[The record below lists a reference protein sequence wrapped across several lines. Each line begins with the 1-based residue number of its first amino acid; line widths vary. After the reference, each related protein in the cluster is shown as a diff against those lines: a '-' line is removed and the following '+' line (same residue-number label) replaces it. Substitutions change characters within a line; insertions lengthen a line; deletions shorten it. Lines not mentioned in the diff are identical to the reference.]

1 MTSRASVKSEVILAV
16 PTDAVSIS
24 RTADFLS
31 VDAEKL
37 VPGSILK
44 GDAGGSSET
53 DCAVADMA
61 TKRQTAA
68 EKYSDLP
75 ISTGILTA
83 NPFGLD
89 GACRMTP
96 LDPAKPDSRNFQ
108 IEFASEKAQLPGTS
122 IKTSA
127 STQAV
132 DNGPDFGKNLR
143 VWRDKR
149 N

>member
-1 MTSRASVKSEVILAV
+1 LAV
-16 PTDAVSIS
+16 PTDAVPSS
-24 RTADFLS
+24 RAAGFLS

-37 VPGSILK
+37 VPGSILN

-53 DCAVADMA
+53 DCAVADKA

-89 GACRMTP
+89 RASRAAP
-96 LDPAKPDSRNFQ
+96 ISPAKTDSRNFQ
-108 IEFASEKAQLPGTS
+108 IEFASEKAQLPGSS
-122 IKTSA
+122 I
-127 STQAV
+127 
-132 DNGPDFGKNLR
+132 
-143 VWRDKR
+143 
-149 N
+149 